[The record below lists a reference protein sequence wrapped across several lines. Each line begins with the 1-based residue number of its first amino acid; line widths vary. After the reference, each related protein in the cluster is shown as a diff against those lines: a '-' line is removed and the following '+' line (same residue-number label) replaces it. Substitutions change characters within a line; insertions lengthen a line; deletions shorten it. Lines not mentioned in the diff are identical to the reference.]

1 MCVSV
6 VACLAIGFVP
16 VGNEFGLHR
25 FFSFMPYFMFGH
37 YYGQKMLQAIDNK
50 VINLPPPIRK
60 NTETIIMFG
69 IYGSN
74 GRRVIQPAL
83 A

>member
-6 VACLAIGFVP
+6 AACLAIGFVP

-50 VINLPPPIRK
+50 VVNLPPHTQRHG
-60 NTETIIMFG
+60 N
-69 IYGSN
+69 YHY
-74 GRRVIQPAL
+74 VWHL
-83 A
+83 W